1 MSEENV
7 GWLYR
12 AHDAFNRRDL
22 DTFVALTDPEVEIV
36 PLNVELPGITS
47 YSGHDGVRICW
58 QDVLEASPV
67 LSTEI
72 EEVRDLGDVTVA
84 RLRVRGH
91 GMEMD
96 TTLEQTSWQ
105 VVKWHHE
112 KAVWWRTYATEAEAL
127 EAAGLR
133 D

>member
-1 MSEENV
+1 M
-7 GWLYR
+7 L
-12 AHDAFNRRDL
+12 DL
-22 DTFVALTDPEVEIV
+22 DNRLP
-36 PLNVELPGITS
+36 VELPGITS
-47 YSGHDGVRICW
+47 YRGHDGVRICW

-67 LSTEI
+67 LGTEI

-84 RLRVRGH
+84 RVRVRGH

-105 VVKWHHE
+105 VVQWRHE
-112 KAVWWRTYATEAEAL
+112 KAVWWRTYPTGAEAL